1 MLCRLVQHVDIS
13 RDTVVY
19 DEGDI
24 GTEMCHLRVISIPTE
39 IRT

>member
-1 MLCRLVQHVDIS
+1 
-13 RDTVVY
+13 VY